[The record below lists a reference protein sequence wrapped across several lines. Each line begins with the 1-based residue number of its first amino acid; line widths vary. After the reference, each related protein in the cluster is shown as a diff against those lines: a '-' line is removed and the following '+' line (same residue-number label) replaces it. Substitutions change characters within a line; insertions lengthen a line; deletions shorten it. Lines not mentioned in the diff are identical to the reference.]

1 MANVSFSGIGKAF
14 GDTLVLKSVTLDIA
28 DGEFIALVGPSGCGK
43 TTLLRILAGL
53 EGQDQ
58 GEVRIGDTIIDDE
71 PPKAR
76 DIAMVFQSY
85 ALYPYMSVR
94 ENIALPLVMRR
105 LTALQRFPLFGRF
118 FGDAALINTAI
129 ESDVMSV
136 AQSLQIGH
144 LLDRKPGQLSGGQRQ
159 RVALARAMV
168 RKPAAFLMDEP
179 LSNLDAKL
187 RVQARAEIAELHR
200 RTGGT
205 FVYVTHD
212 QVEAMTMADRVA
224 VMMGG
229 ELLQVASPQEIY
241 ANPAD
246 IRVAEFIGAPKINIL
261 PGRIT
266 HHGRVEV
273 LGHTLPHTCALP
285 EGTPTSIGIRPEHMR
300 IVSHGGL
307 PATTRHM
314 EHLGSDT
321 YVYAEVEG
329 MAERIVI
336 RLAPERGSAMRIGD
350 RFGLDLSVPRAF
362 AFDAGGKRVAMTVNI
377 TASAT
382 LQMVS

>member
-1 MANVSFSGIGKAF
+1 MATVSFSNISKAF
-14 GDTLVLKSVTLDIA
+14 GQTRVLNGVSLDIA
-28 DGEFIALVGPSGCGK
+28 DGEFLALVGPSGCGK

-53 EGQDQ
+53 EGQDD
-58 GEVRIGDTIIDDE
+58 GEVRIGDRIIDDE

-94 ENIALPLVMRR
+94 QNIGLPLEMRR
-105 LTALQRFPLFGRF
+105 LTTLQRLPLAGRF
-118 FGDAALINTAI
+118 MGDATARRASI
-129 ESDVMSV
+129 EADVAAV

-159 RVALARAMV
+159 RVALARSMV
-168 RKPAAFLMDEP
+168 RKPSAFLMDEP

-187 RVQARAEIAELHR
+187 RVQARAEIADLHR
-200 RTGGT
+200 RIGGT

-229 ELLQVASPQEIY
+229 DLLQVALPQEIY

-246 IRVAEFIGAPKINIL
+246 VRVAEFIGAPKINIL
-261 PGRIT
+261 PGLVGQ
-266 HHGRVEV
+266 HGRVSA
-273 LGHTLPHTCALP
+273 LGQTLPLACGLP
-285 EGTPTSIGIRPEHMR
+285 EGAPVSIGIRPEHLMISTEDGVPA
-300 IVSHGGL
+300 IV
-307 PATTRHM
+307 RHL
-314 EHLGSDT
+314 EHLGADT
-321 YVYAEVEG
+321 FVYAEVQHLKD
-329 MAERIVI
+329 
-336 RLAPERGSAMRIGD
+336 RLVMRLSPEHDARLRVGDHFGVELRTTRTFLFGTDGRRVQSKATGSAS
-350 RFGLDLSVPRAF
+350 L
-362 AFDAGGKRVAMTVNI
+362 
-377 TASAT
+377 

>member
-1 MANVSFSGIGKAF
+1 MATISFSSITKSF
-14 GDTLVLKSVTLDIA
+14 GETRVLNSVSLDVT
-28 DGEFIALVGPSGCGK
+28 DGEFLALVGPSGCGK

-53 EGQDQ
+53 EGQDD
-58 GEVRIGDTIIDDE
+58 GEVRIGDRIIDYE

-94 ENIALPLVMRR
+94 QNIGLPLEMRR
-105 LTALQRFPLFGRF
+105 LTTLQRLPLAGRF
-118 FGDAALINTAI
+118 IGDAATRRASI
-129 ESDVMSV
+129 EGDVAAV

-187 RVQARAEIAELHR
+187 RVQARAEIADLHR
-200 RTGGT
+200 RIGGT

-229 ELLQVASPQEIY
+229 DLLQVASPQEIY

-246 IRVAEFIGAPKINIL
+246 VRVAEFIGAPKINIL
-261 PGRIT
+261 PASVGQ
-266 HHGRVEV
+266 HGRVSA
-273 LGHTLPHTCALP
+273 LGQLLPLICSLP
-285 EGTPTSIGIRPEHMR
+285 EGLPVSIGIRPEHLKIATENGVPA
-300 IVSHGGL
+300 IV
-307 PATTRHM
+307 RHL
-314 EHLGSDT
+314 EHLGADIF
-321 YVYAEVEG
+321 VYADVENLK
-329 MAERIVI
+329 ERVVM
-336 RLAPERGSAMRIGD
+336 RLSPERDVRLRIGD
-350 RFGLDLSVPRAF
+350 HFGLNHLTARTFLFGADGRRVSTKPS
-362 AFDAGGKRVAMTVNI
+362 DAA
-377 TASAT
+377 AL

>member
-1 MANVSFSGIGKAF
+1 MASIYFSNISKAF
-14 GDTLVLKSVTLDIA
+14 GETRVLNNVTLSIE
-28 DGEFIALVGPSGCGK
+28 DGEFVALVGPSGCGK

-53 EGQDQ
+53 EGQDE
-58 GEVRIGDTIIDDE
+58 GEVRIGDRIIDDE

-105 LTALQRFPLFGRF
+105 LTALQRLPLAGRVI
-118 FGDAALINTAI
+118 GDAKVRLGAI
-129 ESDVMSV
+129 EREVSAV

-144 LLDRKPGQLSGGQRQ
+144 LLGRKPGQLSGGQRQ

-187 RVQARAEIAELHR
+187 RVQARAEIADLHR
-200 RTGGT
+200 RIGGT

-229 ELLQVASPQEIY
+229 DLLQVATPQEIY
-241 ANPAD
+241 ANPSD
-246 IRVAEFIGAPKINIL
+246 IRVAEFIGAPKINIV
-261 PGRIT
+261 PGKVGA
-266 HHGRVEV
+266 HGRVTV
-273 LGHTLPHTCALP
+273 LGHSLPQAVSLP
-285 EGTPTSIGIRPEHMR
+285 EGTTLRVGIRPEHVR
-300 IVSHGGL
+300 IAAHGGVL
-307 PATTRHM
+307 SHIRHL
-314 EHLGSDT
+314 ENLGSD
-321 YVYAEVEG
+321 VFIYAEVTHLDG
-329 MAERIVI
+329 GIVMRLSPEAGSSLCIGSTI
-336 RLAPERGSAMRIGD
+336 RLDLFSAGKAFLFGSD
-350 RFGLDLSVPRAF
+350 
-362 AFDAGGKRVAMTVNI
+362 GKRVL
-377 TASAT
+377 ASMSEAAGQ
-382 LQMVS
+382 LQIAS